1 MPLEIEIIIGFALF
15 ELGFLLGRIDRD
27 YDKGNRE

>member
-15 ELGFLLGRIDRD
+15 ELGYLLGKIGRD
-27 YDKGNRE
+27 YDEGKKK